1 MWFSTHLF
9 IYLFLDS
16 SCFGSV
22 CPFYT
27 SLHYFYVQNGRS
39 EYLFTGHQSLSLS
52 GLALE
57 QYLLKLFI
65 NMWNNLSCNSK
76 YILQE
81 YYCIGIWKKKLENF
95 RRHMYIEKRIWSFP
109 SIHQQLLTQKCQK
122 WQISAN
128 VAFCAYSRFHMDT
141 GAYGPTFYQKSS
153 EIFQCL
159 QFAWQWWASDTL
171 FAMLK
176 LSVS

>member
-1 MWFSTHLF
+1 MVLFVHFIHLCIISTCKMEEVSTYSRDIRVSICQDLLLNN
-9 IYLFLDS
+9 IYWS
-16 SCFGSV
+16 
-22 CPFYT
+22 
-27 SLHYFYVQNGRS
+27 
-39 EYLFTGHQSLSLS
+39 
-52 GLALE
+52 
-57 QYLLKLFI
+57 YLLIREITCPATLNIFCRSI
-65 NMWNNLSCNSK
+65 TALG
-76 YILQE
+76 Y
-81 YYCIGIWKKKLENF
+81 GKKKLENF